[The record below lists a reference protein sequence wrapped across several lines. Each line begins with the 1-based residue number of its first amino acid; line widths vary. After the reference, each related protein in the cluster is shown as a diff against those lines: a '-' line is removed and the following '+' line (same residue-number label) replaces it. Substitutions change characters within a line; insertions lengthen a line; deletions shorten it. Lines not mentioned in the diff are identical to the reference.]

1 MRPPLSSSQGDMQ
14 GGFYSRCGRWPCTSS
29 WKKRGKPSTPAQM
42 SEDIR
47 SRRKPPGFTRE
58 GEKHMNGWIILI
70 GIPVLGL
77 CVFMHELGHFLAAKW
92 TGIHVEEFGLGFPP
106 RLLQLSCHVQPSQ
119 RQPAQ

>member
-1 MRPPLSSSQGDMQ
+1 
-14 GGFYSRCGRWPCTSS
+14 
-29 WKKRGKPSTPAQM
+29 
-42 SEDIR
+42 
-47 SRRKPPGFTRE
+47 
-58 GEKHMNGWIILI
+58 MNGWIILI

-119 RQPAQ
+119 RQPAQTMGHHPATIAYSLGLLPLGGFVRLRGELRSHHKT